1 MQVIQTK
8 RLIIREFRTDDVDDF
23 FEYAQ
28 NEKIGLMAGWKP
40 HTDIEKSRHV
50 IDVFIQNKEV
60 WAIELKEDA
69 KLIGLIGLHVDRKRD
84 NDTTRMLGYELNENY
99 WGKGYILG
107 AVEAILDYGFN
118 HLNLALISVNH
129 YVFNVQS
136 ASVINK
142 LGFNYE
148 GILRQSTLRF
158 DGEVLDNVIYSM
170 TKEEYSKRIEG

>member
-1 MQVIQTK
+1 
-8 RLIIREFRTDDVDDF
+8 
-23 FEYAQ
+23 
-28 NEKIGLMAGWKP
+28 MARA
-40 HTDIEKSRHV
+40 TASY
-50 IDVFIQNKEV
+50 
-60 WAIELKEDA
+60 
-69 KLIGLIGLHVDRKRD
+69 
-84 NDTTRMLGYELNENY
+84 LGSTE
-99 WGKGYILG
+99 
-107 AVEAILDYGFN
+107 ILDYGFN
-118 HLNLALISVNH
+118 HLNLTLISVNH